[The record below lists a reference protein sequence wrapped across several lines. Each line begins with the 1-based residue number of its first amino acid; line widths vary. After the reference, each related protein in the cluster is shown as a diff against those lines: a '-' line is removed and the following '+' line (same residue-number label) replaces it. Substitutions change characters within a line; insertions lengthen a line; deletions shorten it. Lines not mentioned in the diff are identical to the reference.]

1 MEQYQPLKGVK
12 VIELSLM
19 VASSTCGRM
28 LADFGADVIK
38 VENTGIGDT
47 FRRWPASVGAPVQDD
62 YNPLF
67 DSLNAN
73 KRAISINLKTEKGQE
88 LMYGLLEDADV
99 FLTNVRSEGLK
110 HMNLDYD
117 SLKDRFPKLVVAQLI
132 GYGEKGPDK
141 DKPGYDN
148 TAFWARGGFLYS
160 QAVGR
165 EGEKPY
171 PLYMPM
177 GFGDTACAMALE
189 AGINAALLAA
199 KTTGKGDRITVS
211 LYGTAM
217 WMANIMINGTQF
229 GYHYPKTREISSPF
243 GAPYLCKDGR
253 WFMPQVVQFERDA
266 PKFYRVIGCEDM
278 LENPVYMK
286 RPNFNKKEVC
296 EPVIKRFE
304 AVFAGKTS
312 DEWLE
317 LFAGEDLCCERLATY
332 EECLEDEMSQANDY
346 VYSMKYDNGKEVK
359 LIRSS
364 VRSERMGLPR
374 YERGPMQGEHTISI
388 MKDLGY
394 NDETIKRLLRDGV
407 VKQHD

>member
-177 GFGDTACAMALE
+177 GFGDTACAMA
-189 AGINAALLAA
+189 
-199 KTTGKGDRITVS
+199 
-211 LYGTAM
+211 
-217 WMANIMINGTQF
+217 
-229 GYHYPKTREISSPF
+229 
-243 GAPYLCKDGR
+243 
-253 WFMPQVVQFERDA
+253 
-266 PKFYRVIGCEDM
+266 
-278 LENPVYMK
+278 
-286 RPNFNKKEVC
+286 
-296 EPVIKRFE
+296 
-304 AVFAGKTS
+304 
-312 DEWLE
+312 
-317 LFAGEDLCCERLATY
+317 
-332 EECLEDEMSQANDY
+332 
-346 VYSMKYDNGKEVK
+346 
-359 LIRSS
+359 
-364 VRSERMGLPR
+364 
-374 YERGPMQGEHTISI
+374 
-388 MKDLGY
+388 
-394 NDETIKRLLRDGV
+394 
-407 VKQHD
+407 

>member
-1 MEQYQPLKGVK
+1 
-12 VIELSLM
+12 
-19 VASSTCGRM
+19 M
-28 LADFGADVIK
+28 L
-38 VENTGIGDT
+38 
-47 FRRWPASVGAPVQDD
+47 FRSASVGAPVQDD

-304 AVFAGKTS
+304 ADRK
-312 DEWLE
+312 
-317 LFAGEDLCCERLATY
+317 
-332 EECLEDEMSQANDY
+332 
-346 VYSMKYDNGKEVK
+346 
-359 LIRSS
+359 S
-364 VRSERMGLPR
+364 V
-374 YERGPMQGEHTISI
+374 
-388 MKDLGY
+388 
-394 NDETIKRLLRDGV
+394 V
-407 VKQHD
+407 